1 MEEEKEHGFEYLKVG
16 TVSVPNN
23 NDGCLYA
30 CPVELWQ
37 LWEHKYLLVKK
48 EHAISQNF
56 LDMIL
61 KVDTEANPLTGF
73 YINGAEEMLICYDVG
88 IKDKEIRFRGKIEF
102 SQNGAYINWIC
113 APGSGEHCFDMFEAR
128 VARERQIRKTRFVIS
143 LTPSESKETL
153 LRRINFY
160 VRKIPN
166 LRFVDIGFEKELG
179 GLWFHC
185 KIKFEF
191 Y

>member
-1 MEEEKEHGFEYLKVG
+1 MEEEKEHGFGYLKVG

-23 NDGCLYA
+23 NDIHIYA
-30 CPVELWQ
+30 SQKDSWQ
-37 LWEHKYLLVKK
+37 LWEHKCLLVKK
-48 EHAISQNF
+48 EDVISQNF
-56 LDMIL
+56 LNLIL

-73 YINGAEEMLICYDVG
+73 YINGAEEMLICYDEG
-88 IKDKEIRFRGKIEF
+88 IRGKEIKFRGKIEF

-113 APGSGEHCFDMFEAR
+113 APGSGEHCFEMFEAR
-128 VARERQIRKTRFVIS
+128 VARERQIRKTHFVIS

-179 GLWFHC
+179 GLWFRC